1 MDNRRKLDILLP
13 AQAELEEIA
22 RVHMALSGP
31 QSARNITDR
40 IYDAMDQLTRF
51 PLSGPPVRDDELSA
65 AGYRY
70 ILAGKYLV
78 FYPLLGNT
86 VVIYHIAHGA
96 SEYPKVSVK
105 PSLHKKTLSQ
115 VFTWLRAKKIILCRQ
130 QERSRAAEAKHF
142 VTGPSPSPQQ
152 RIRATLS
159 SGTGL
164 THSLWRSG

>member
-1 MDNRRKLDILLP
+1 MDYRCKLDILPP

-51 PLSGPPVRDDELSA
+51 PLSGPPVRNDELSA

-70 ILAGKYLV
+70 ILAGKYLM
-78 FYPLLGNT
+78 FYRLLGDT

-96 SEYPKVSVK
+96 SDYPK
-105 PSLHKKTLSQ
+105 LLKTS
-115 VFTWLRAKKIILCRQ
+115 FF
-130 QERSRAAEAKHF
+130 S
-142 VTGPSPSPQQ
+142 
-152 RIRATLS
+152 
-159 SGTGL
+159 
-164 THSLWRSG
+164 

>member
-1 MDNRRKLDILLP
+1 MDNKCNLDILPP

-51 PLSGPPVRDDELSA
+51 PLSGPPVRNDELSA

-70 ILAGKYLV
+70 ILAGKYLM
-78 FYPLLGNT
+78 FYRLLGDT

-96 SEYPKVSVK
+96 SDYPK
-105 PSLHKKTLSQ
+105 LLKTS
-115 VFTWLRAKKIILCRQ
+115 FF
-130 QERSRAAEAKHF
+130 S
-142 VTGPSPSPQQ
+142 
-152 RIRATLS
+152 
-159 SGTGL
+159 
-164 THSLWRSG
+164 

>member
-70 ILAGKYLV
+70 ILAGKYLM
-78 FYPLLGNT
+78 FYRLLGNT

-96 SEYPKVSVK
+96 SEYPK
-105 PSLHKKTLSQ
+105 LLKTS
-115 VFTWLRAKKIILCRQ
+115 FF
-130 QERSRAAEAKHF
+130 S
-142 VTGPSPSPQQ
+142 
-152 RIRATLS
+152 
-159 SGTGL
+159 
-164 THSLWRSG
+164 

>member
-1 MDNRRKLDILLP
+1 MDNRCKLDILPP

-70 ILAGKYLV
+70 ILAGKYLM
-78 FYPLLGNT
+78 FYRLLGDT

-96 SEYPKVSVK
+96 SDYPKLLQPAFYS
-105 PSLHKKTLSQ
+105 
-115 VFTWLRAKKIILCRQ
+115 
-130 QERSRAAEAKHF
+130 
-142 VTGPSPSPQQ
+142 
-152 RIRATLS
+152 
-159 SGTGL
+159 
-164 THSLWRSG
+164 

>member
-1 MDNRRKLDILLP
+1 MESKCKLDILPP
-13 AQAELEEIA
+13 AQAELEGIA
-22 RVHMALSGP
+22 RIHMALSGP

-78 FYPLLGNT
+78 FYRLLGNT

-96 SEYPKVSVK
+96 SEYPK
-105 PSLHKKTLSQ
+105 LLKTS
-115 VFTWLRAKKIILCRQ
+115 FF
-130 QERSRAAEAKHF
+130 S
-142 VTGPSPSPQQ
+142 
-152 RIRATLS
+152 
-159 SGTGL
+159 
-164 THSLWRSG
+164 

>member
-1 MDNRRKLDILLP
+1 MDNRCKLDILPP

-51 PLSGPPVRDDELSA
+51 PLSGPPVRDNELSA

-70 ILAGKYLV
+70 ILAGKYLM
-78 FYPLLGNT
+78 FYRLLGDM

-96 SEYPKVSVK
+96 SNYPK
-105 PSLHKKTLSQ
+105 LLKTS
-115 VFTWLRAKKIILCRQ
+115 FF
-130 QERSRAAEAKHF
+130 S
-142 VTGPSPSPQQ
+142 
-152 RIRATLS
+152 
-159 SGTGL
+159 
-164 THSLWRSG
+164 